1 MQLLFTIIAGFIGT
15 SVHDLWKGRSIH
27 WVGNFIISLIVG
39 PIVYV
44 IYKLIMP

>member
-1 MQLLFTIIAGFIGT
+1 MQLLFTIIAGFIGA
-15 SVHDLWKGRSIH
+15 SIQDLWKGRSIH
-27 WVGNFIISLIVG
+27 WVGNLIISLIVG